1 MNKTI
6 TIEVLRYRREQDKTP
21 VWQAYEIPYKDDL
34 SILETLNYIK
44 DNIDSTLSYRWSCRM
59 AVCGSCGMMINDTPK
74 LACETFLRD
83 YYPENV
89 RIEALKNF
97 DIERDLVV
105 DIEPF
110 MEKFQKIQPYVI
122 NAMTGKKEKI
132 KENAEIDHGSS
143 GKTPAEIAALSTTQT
158 PAELTKFKQ
167 YTMCINCLLCYAAC
181 PQMGLNPK
189 FLGPAALSMAQRYN
203 KDTRD
208 SGKAERFEVMNEKD
222 GVWPCTF
229 VGYCSKVC
237 PKSVDPA
244 GAIQQAKLEGT
255 MSMGFKG
262 INILPLPKSVKDK
275 VNKFNQFKQPEK
287 TEA

>member
-1 MNKTI
+1 MSTI
-6 TIEVLRYRREQDKTP
+6 TIEVLRYRREQDDTP
-21 VWQAYEIPYKDDL
+21 VWQAYDIPYKDDL
-34 SILETLNYIK
+34 SILEALNYIK
-44 DNIDSTLSYRWSCRM
+44 DNLDSTLSYRWSCRM
-59 AVCGSCGMMINDTPK
+59 AVCGSCGMMVNNTPK

-83 YYPENV
+83 YYPETI

-110 MEKFQKIQPYVI
+110 MEKFVSIKPYVI
-122 NAMTGKKEKI
+122 NAMTGKKEEI
-132 KENAEIDHGSS
+132 QANADAKHE
-143 GKTPAEIAALSTTQT
+143 STTQT
-158 PAELTKFKQ
+158 PAQLTKFKQ

-208 SGKAERFEVMNEKD
+208 SGKAERFEVMNEKE

-229 VGYCSKVC
+229 VGYCSEVC

-255 MSMGFKG
+255 MKMGFKG
-262 INILPLPKSVKDK
+262 IRVLQSLKKDK
-275 VNKFNQFKQPEK
+275 ASKQE
-287 TEA
+287 EV

>member
-1 MNKTI
+1 MSNMMTV
-6 TIEVLRYRREQDKTP
+6 EVLRYRREQDEHP
-21 VWQAYEIPYKDDL
+21 VWQSYEVPYKDDL

-44 DNIDSTLSYRWSCRM
+44 DNLDSSLSYRWSCRM
-59 AVCGSCGMMINDTPK
+59 AVCGSCGMMVNNVPK

-83 YYPENV
+83 YYPNKV

-110 MEKFQKIQPYVI
+110 MEKFVSIKPYVI
-122 NAMTGKKEKI
+122 NAMTGKKEAI
-132 KENAEIDHGSS
+132 KANAD
-143 GKTPAEIAALSTTQT
+143 AEHKSTTQT
-158 PAELTKFKQ
+158 PAQLVKFKQ

-208 SGKAERFEVMNEKD
+208 SGKAERLEVMNEKD
-222 GVWPCTF
+222 GIWPCTF
-229 VGYCSKVC
+229 VGYCSQVC

-255 MSMGFKG
+255 IAMGLKG
-262 INILPLPKSVKDK
+262 IGIKKMPLLKK
-275 VNKFNQFKQPEK
+275 KQEVLN
-287 TEA
+287 EQH